1 MDTRIKGYIKE
12 NEELLFKTLKELC
25 LIPAP
30 SNFETKRA
38 EYCKNWLEKNGAMG
52 VYIDDSLNAVFPYN
66 CENSNEITVI
76 AAHTDTVFPDMEPLP
91 YREDEEN
98 IYCPGVGDDT
108 ASVVVL
114 LMTAKFFLENKTEAP
129 KGILFVFNSCEE
141 GLGNLKGTRKIFEN
155 YSDRVAQ
162 FITFDNAMNHIA
174 NRSVGSHR
182 FEVEVKT
189 NGGHSYLDFGNDNA
203 IAELSKLVN
212 KIYKIEV
219 PEIENSKTSYNV
231 GTIEGGTSVNTI
243 AQSAKMLCEYRSD
256 NAECLAIMKNKFNE
270 IFESSNADITVTLVG
285 DRPCMS
291 SDIDIAKV
299 DKMAYT
305 ARGIVEKTAG
315 IKVEYHS
322 SSTDCNIP
330 LSLGIP
336 SVCIGVSNW
345 HGIHTRE
352 EWIEKKSLPVGL
364 EVGLKLALAFIGK
377 EEN

>member
-1 MDTRIKGYIKE
+1 MDTRIKDYIKY
-12 NEELLFKTLKELC
+12 NEELLFKTLKDLC

-30 SNFETKRA
+30 SGFEKERA
-38 EYCKNWLEKNGAMG
+38 EYCKNWLEKIGAKG
-52 VYIDDSLNAVFPYN
+52 VYIDDALNTVFPYN
-66 CENSNEITVI
+66 CEDGDEITVF

-108 ASVVVL
+108 ASVAIL
-114 LMTAKFFLENKTEAP
+114 LMTAKFFLENKIEAP

-155 YSDRVAQ
+155 YIGRVAQ

-174 NRSVGSHR
+174 HRSVGSHR
-182 FEVEVKT
+182 YEVEVKT
-189 NGGHSYLDFGNDNA
+189 IGGHSYLNFGNDSA
-203 IAELSKLVN
+203 IAELSKLVSL
-212 KIYKIEV
+212 IYAIEV
-219 PEIENSKTSYNV
+219 PKIGESKTSYNV

-256 NAECLAIMKNKFNE
+256 NAECLDIMKNKFAE
-270 IFESSNADITVTLVG
+270 IFTSSNADLTVNLVG

-291 SDIDIAKV
+291 SNIDIKKV
-299 DKMAYT
+299 DKMVET
-305 ARGIVEKTAG
+305 AIKIVEETAG
-315 IKVEYHS
+315 IEVELHS

-336 SVCIGVSNW
+336 SVAIGVSNW

-352 EWIEKKSLPVGL
+352 EWIDKKSLPTGL
-364 EVGLKLALAFIGK
+364 EIAIKSVIAFGNG
-377 EEN
+377 EL

>member
-1 MDTRIKGYIKE
+1 MCKIKEYIKK

-30 SNFETKRA
+30 SGYEKERA
-38 EYCKNWLEKNGAMG
+38 EYCKNWLEKNGAKD
-52 VYIDDSLNAVFPYN
+52 VYIDDALNTVFPYN
-66 CENSNEITVI
+66 CEKNDDITVF

-114 LMTAKFFLENKTEAP
+114 LMAAKFFLENKIEAP

-141 GLGNLKGTRKIFEN
+141 GLGNLKGTRKIFED
-155 YSDRVAQ
+155 YKGRVSK
-162 FITFDNAMNHIA
+162 FVSFDNAMNHIA
-174 NRSVGSHR
+174 HRSVGSHR
-182 FEVEVKT
+182 YEVEVKT
-189 NGGHSYLDFGNDNA
+189 VGGHSYMNFGNDNA
-203 IAELSKLVN
+203 IVELSKLVG
-212 KIYKIEV
+212 KIYEIEV
-219 PEIENSKTSYNV
+219 PEIGESKTSYNV

-256 NAECLAIMKNKFNE
+256 NAECLDIMKNKFSD
-270 IFESSNADITVTLVG
+270 IFASSSAELTVNLVG

-299 DKMAYT
+299 DKMVESAT
-305 ARGIVEKTAG
+305 NIVEQTAG
-315 IKVEYHS
+315 IKVELHS

-336 SVCIGVSNW
+336 SVAVGVSNW
-345 HGIHTRE
+345 HGIHTRA
-352 EWIEKKSLPVGL
+352 EWIEKASLPTGL
-364 EVGLKLALAFIGK
+364 EIAIKSVITFGK
-377 EEN
+377 GEL